1 MKEKNYVEQKLIKEI
16 SELLKKYEDENL
28 RKS

>member
-28 RKS
+28 RKI